1 MGHTSPSLPLQVK
14 LLLGG
19 GLPHLG
25 HFLEL
30 LQLLVGLGA
39 GLQL

>member
-1 MGHTSPSLPLQVK
+1 MSLLLQVK
-14 LLLGG
+14 LILGG
-19 GLPHLG
+19 GLSGLG
-25 HFLEL
+25 HLPEL